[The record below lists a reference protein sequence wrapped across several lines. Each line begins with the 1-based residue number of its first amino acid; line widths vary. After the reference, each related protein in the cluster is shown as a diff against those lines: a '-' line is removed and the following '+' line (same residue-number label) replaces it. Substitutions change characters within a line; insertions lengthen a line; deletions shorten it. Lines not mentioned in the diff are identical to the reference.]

1 VLNALSICEGTITR
15 ERRTR
20 KGTEK
25 GILDFF
31 LVCDKILPLVTR
43 MVIDEKGENALC
55 KYRAGNVVK
64 ADHHMLKI
72 EINIMFHMKKDH
84 ERNEM
89 FNLKDKVCQQQFKLF
104 TTNTKRF
111 TRCFETEEIFDIQFK
126 RWQRQLQKALYAN
139 FRKIRIKNDDDKKKL
154 SKIDTLINQ
163 KRNILKKRHLSAED
177 YKALDELEAKIS
189 GECEEKEWEKLREV
203 LKGLD
208 TSERNTQIW
217 KQMKRA
223 YPNKT
228 KPVPTG
234 VMNIEGKVITNP
246 KEKGKV
252 ILDHFTH
259 RMRKHPVMDEI
270 REISDLIE
278 QLFQKRLKLAKN
290 VRSQPF
296 TIEELRSKR
305 GKVEIQIC

>member
-1 VLNALSICEGTITR
+1 
-15 ERRTR
+15 
-20 KGTEK
+20 
-25 GILDFF
+25 
-31 LVCDKILPLVTR
+31 
-43 MVIDEKGENALC
+43 M
-55 KYRAGNVVK
+55 KY
-64 ADHHMLKI
+64 
-72 EINIMFHMKKDH
+72 
-84 ERNEM
+84 
-89 FNLKDKVCQQQFKLF
+89 
-104 TTNTKRF
+104 
-111 TRCFETEEIFDIQFK
+111 
-126 RWQRQLQKALYAN
+126 
-139 FRKIRIKNDDDKKKL
+139 
-154 SKIDTLINQ
+154 S
-163 KRNILKKRHLSAED
+163 KKRHLSAED

-246 KEKGKV
+246 KEKRKV

-259 RMRKHPVMDEI
+259 RMRKRPVMDEI
-270 REISDLIE
+270 REISDLNE
-278 QLFQKRLKLAKN
+278 QLCQKGLKLAKN

-296 TIEELRSKR
+296 TIEELEATLKTLIK
-305 GKVEIQIC
+305 GKSRDPDMLVCDIFKEDVLGEDLKMSLLVMFNKMKQETKIPECIRTANITMIHKK

>member
-1 VLNALSICEGTITR
+1 MDGNLWAGKDIIPGDENKQNQNGKLFEQFLIKNPDISVLNALSICEGTITR

-139 FRKIRIKNDDDKKKL
+139 FRKIRIKK
-154 SKIDTLINQ
+154 
-163 KRNILKKRHLSAED
+163 
-177 YKALDELEAKIS
+177 
-189 GECEEKEWEKLREV
+189 
-203 LKGLD
+203 
-208 TSERNTQIW
+208 
-217 KQMKRA
+217 
-223 YPNKT
+223 
-228 KPVPTG
+228 
-234 VMNIEGKVITNP
+234 
-246 KEKGKV
+246 
-252 ILDHFTH
+252 
-259 RMRKHPVMDEI
+259 
-270 REISDLIE
+270 
-278 QLFQKRLKLAKN
+278 
-290 VRSQPF
+290 
-296 TIEELRSKR
+296 
-305 GKVEIQIC
+305 